1 MDHIFGRFYTRPG
14 ALCAAQSTLTII
26 LNNRRSPAR
35 LAPAV
40 RLSSTASQF
49 PCKKAFSM
57 PRRFVNQ
64 FGHQEAIDQTFLASQ
79 KQLRPNRNGNLY
91 LQVELS
97 DRSGTISGRMWNAGE
112 SEYRGFDDGDFVRVE
127 GTAQLYQG
135 AMQLIITHICKARD
149 DEVEYSD
156 FMPVGPAEL
165 DRLAVRL
172 GELLRGMSNPHLRTL
187 SECFLM
193 DEEFMSKFTR
203 APAGVKNHHAYVG
216 GLLEH
221 VVNLMEVVT
230 RVVGCYPAIDPDL
243 LLMGAFIHDM
253 GKIDELSYDRG
264 FAYTDEGQLIGHLVM
279 AMGLLE
285 AKVRESEKLS
295 GEPIPAELVLR
306 LKHMIVS
313 HHGQYE
319 FGSPKLPMTLEA
331 VALHQLDNLD
341 AKIHSFEQQMR
352 DDPNVESPFTA
363 YNAGLGRK
371 LYKGDPAG
379 AEWRTA
385 AVALD

>member
-1 MDHIFGRFYTRPG
+1 
-14 ALCAAQSTLTII
+14 
-26 LNNRRSPAR
+26 
-35 LAPAV
+35 
-40 RLSSTASQF
+40 
-49 PCKKAFSM
+49 M
-57 PRRFVNQ
+57 PRRYVNQ
-64 FGHQEAIDQTFLASQ
+64 FGHQEAVDQIFLASQ

-97 DRSGTISGRMWNAGE
+97 DRSGTISGRMWNAGDAD
-112 SEYRGFDDGDFVRVE
+112 YRGFDDGDFVRVE

-135 AMQLIITHICKARD
+135 AMQLIVTQICKAHN
-149 DEVEYSD
+149 DEIEYGD

-172 GELLRGMSNPHLRTL
+172 GELLRGLGNPHLRTL
-187 SECFLM
+187 AECFLM
-193 DEEFMSKFTR
+193 DEEFMGKFTR

-230 RVVGCYPAIDPDL
+230 RVAVCYPAIDPDL
-243 LLMGAFIHDM
+243 LLMGAFVHDM

-264 FAYTDEGQLIGHLVM
+264 FAYTDEGQLIGHVVM
-279 AMGLLE
+279 AISLLE
-285 AKVRESEKLS
+285 AKVREAEKLS
-295 GEPIPAELVLR
+295 GEAIPNELVLR

-331 VALHQLDNLD
+331 VALHHLDNLD
-341 AKIHSFEQQMR
+341 AKVHSFEQQMR
-352 DDPNVESPFTA
+352 EDPNVESPWTTYIA
-363 YNAGLGRK
+363 NLGRK

-379 AEWRTA
+379 AEWRTTA
-385 AVALD
+385 AASES